1 MDSKDRVFLQQA
13 IDLANQA
20 EKDGNLPVGSLITL
34 NDLVM
39 AEGPSRVYQPYV
51 DLTRH
56 AEMEALRDLPSEFW
70 RKTEDMVLY
79 TTLSPCL
86 MCLGAI
92 LISGINRVVYGSEY
106 RQGGTTTLADHLP
119 PFFKERYHRI
129 EWIGPLM
136 PLECDPLQIR
146 LFEIENKKSM

>member
-1 MDSKDRVFLQQA
+1 MDKVFMQQA
-13 IDLANQA
+13 IDLAYRA

-34 NDLVM
+34 KDKVV
-39 AEGPSRVYQPYV
+39 AEGPSRVYQPHI

-56 AEMEALRDLPSEFW
+56 AEMEAIRDLPPELW
-70 RKTEDMVLY
+70 GKTEDLVLY

-92 LISGINRVVYGSEY
+92 LLSGIPRVVYGTEY
-106 RQGGTTTLADHLP
+106 KQGGTNALADHLP
-119 PFFKERYHRI
+119 PFFKERYQSM

-136 PLECDPLQIR
+136 AAECDPLQTR
-146 LFEIENKKSM
+146 LFEIEKKKSG

>member
-1 MDSKDRVFLQQA
+1 MDKVFMQQA
-13 IDLANQA
+13 IDLAYQA

-34 NDLVM
+34 KDKVV
-39 AEGPSRVYQPYV
+39 AEGPSRVYQPHI

-56 AEMEALRDLPSEFW
+56 AEMEAIRALPPELW
-70 RKTEDMVLY
+70 GNTENLVLY

-92 LISGINRVVYGSEY
+92 LLSGIPRVVYGAEY
-106 RQGGTTTLADHLP
+106 KQGGTKALVDHLP
-119 PFFKERYHRI
+119 PFFKERYQRM

-136 PLECDPLQIR
+136 SAECDPLQTR
-146 LFEIENKKSM
+146 LFEIEKMKSG

>member
-1 MDSKDRVFLQQA
+1 MDKLFMQQA
-13 IDLANQA
+13 IDLAYRA

-34 NDLVM
+34 KDKIV
-39 AEGPSRVYQPYV
+39 AEGPSRVYQPHI

-56 AEMEALRDLPSEFW
+56 AEMEAIRDLPTELW
-70 RKTEDMVLY
+70 GKTEDLVLY

-92 LISGINRVVYGSEY
+92 LLSGIPRVVYGAEY
-106 RQGGTTTLADHLP
+106 KQGGTKALADHLP
-119 PFFKERYHRI
+119 PFFKERYQSM

-136 PLECDPLQIR
+136 PAECDPLQTR
-146 LFEIENKKSM
+146 LFEIEKMKSG